1 MKKKQKFVAGEVG
14 VSIGDSAVL
23 PGKEKYK
30 SGNYVVGLLLFAMMM
45 VGMIECLVQGF
56 SMSCMQK
63 WLLFGILVSCLVF
76 YTGFS
81 SKRGAEIIIALYL
94 VVYGVT
100 SYLMRAHIANG
111 LAVFVNTVLKRA
123 GKYYRVTFVS
133 YEEYENL
140 NRQKSLTI
148 FLLFVFVFLI
158 GILAYMAAHKVATY
172 FVIAITFVVAFSPE
186 VVGLVPGEKAFTL
199 YIVSVL
205 VYVGSNIRHK
215 NRQNVCATAMSVQW
229 KVRLMQIVVGIG
241 CTFLLFQVF
250 TEDTY
255 DKISKET
262 DLKTFV
268 QKTMQSCYNNTI
280 RKRFDKGTVD
290 GGISFGEI
298 AGVDRIEYSDTVR
311 LRVKYKTLDL
321 SQRAGGGLYLRG
333 YIGSRYKENQ
343 WQSLEQEEEED
354 CRQMEEKSGIS
365 LDDYDTASASYRMRL
380 EEFVRYAPENSVN
393 MFHQET
399 TVKLHDSYEYPEGKE
414 YITFGN
420 YEPKMFR
427 EELKSIYSHTFSDV
441 IVENV
446 SETVS
451 TQFIPYYVA
460 ADVEEKDGRLTSEE
474 TTDVG
479 EYQWSIFNG
488 QAETFGVVT
497 DPYGWSDLYPEI
509 DSLDYYD
516 KMEILWKEFSFIRE
530 EVETAIGQNIL
541 DYKEGTYKGE
551 TVEEVCPDLLKEL
564 ELTITDDT
572 SMEIEEID
580 TGGKYDVNE
589 LLKRVAKYCVS
600 VGFDMA
606 ASDEIYSV
614 NGSGD
619 AAYYQDDLGALSSS
633 YYGQE
638 SAWDDVFGS
647 EIIVRYMVDQADA
660 DEFFSLLKQMY
671 RFYLQ
676 QKEYEN
682 FVEHTYMDVP
692 ENLKGK
698 LKDIAKEAGM
708 TGEKDLRRMI
718 SFVQSYLYDNTEY
731 SLEPGTTPEGEDF
744 TDYFLFQNKKGY
756 CVHYAT
762 AAAML
767 FRSMGVPA
775 RYVEGYHAD
784 KDTLQN
790 KSAVT
795 MEGTNLW
802 HTVELTDRYAHAW
815 VEIYVSGY
823 GWIPV
828 EVTKAYLDINEEDRF
843 EKKEEKD
850 PQKEENGKSTTKP
863 SNTAKPI
870 QNTAEP
876 QSSESPNS
884 VDFTKYYGVFR
895 VFFGIVVILL
905 VIALRYALLTKKHER
920 EGSLEDRNRAI
931 YFYYLRMEQ
940 LLRILKQCEKKQSLR
955 QLLQEQTLSVDGVDA
970 GEWLRFYE
978 TMNDYTFSKDG
989 VTGSQAAE
997 GKQLYEKVRTAFYM
1011 EKKVWIRWYYKYI
1024 RCL

>member
-1 MKKKQKFVAGEVG
+1 MKKKQKFVAEEMG
-14 VSIGDSAVL
+14 VSIGDGAVL
-23 PGKEKYK
+23 PGEDKYK
-30 SGNYVVGLLLFAMMM
+30 LGSYVVGLLLFAMMM
-45 VGMIECLVQGF
+45 VGMVECFVQGF
-56 SMSCMQK
+56 SMPCMQK
-63 WLLFGILVSCLVF
+63 WLLLGILVSCLVF
-76 YTGFS
+76 YIGFS
-81 SKRGAEIIIALYL
+81 SKRGGEIIVALYL
-94 VVYGVT
+94 VVYGVV

-111 LAVFVNTVLKRA
+111 FAALVNTILKKA

-148 FLLFVFVFLI
+148 FLLFVFVFVI
-158 GILAYMAAHKVATY
+158 GILAYLTAHEIAMY
-172 FVIAITFVVAFSPE
+172 FVITITFVVAFAPE
-186 VVGLVPGEKAFTL
+186 VVGIVPGEKAFAL

-205 VYVGSNIRHK
+205 VYVGSNIRYK
-215 NRQNVCATAMSVQW
+215 NRKNLSATVMRVQW
-229 KVRLMQIVVGIG
+229 KVRLVQIMVGIG
-241 CTFLLFQVF
+241 CTFLIFQVF

-255 DKISKET
+255 DKISRET

-290 GGISFGEI
+290 GGISFGDI
-298 AGVDRIEYSDTVR
+298 SGVDQIEYSDTVR
-311 LRVKYKTLDL
+311 LRVKYRTLDL
-321 SQRAGGGLYLRG
+321 RQRAKGGLYLRG
-333 YIGSRYKENQ
+333 YIGSRYKEDQ
-343 WQSLEQEEEED
+343 WQSLEQDEEED
-354 CRQMEEKSGIS
+354 CRKMEKKSGIC
-365 LDDYDTASASYRMRL
+365 LDDYDTAAVSYRMRL
-380 EEFVRYAPENSVN
+380 EEFVRYAPENSIN

-399 TVKLHDSYEYPEGKE
+399 TAKLHDSYEYPEGKE
-414 YITFGN
+414 YITYSN

-460 ADVEEKDGRLTSEE
+460 SDVEEKDGRLTSED

-479 EYQWSIFNG
+479 EYQWNIFNG
-488 QAETFGVVT
+488 QAEAFGVVT
-497 DPYGWSDLYPEI
+497 DPYDFY
-509 DSLDYYD
+509 DSYAETKFLNYYD

-530 EVETAIGQNIL
+530 EVENAIGQNIL

-551 TVEEVCPDLLKEL
+551 TVEKVCPDLLKEL
-564 ELTITDDT
+564 ELIISDDT
-572 SMEIEEID
+572 SMEIEEMD
-580 TGGKYDVNE
+580 TGEKYDVNE

-606 ASDEIYSV
+606 AAAEIYS
-614 NGSGD
+614 GD
-619 AAYYQDDLGALSSS
+619 ESDEEYFQDDLGSLSPV
-633 YYGQE
+633 YYGRE
-638 SAWDDVFGS
+638 GTWGS

-660 DEFFSLLKQMY
+660 DEFLIMLKQMY
-671 RFYLQ
+671 QFYLQ

-692 ENLKGK
+692 ENLKGG
-698 LKDIAKEAGM
+698 LEEVVKEAGM
-708 TGEKDLRRMI
+708 AGEKDLREII
-718 SFVQSYLYDNTEY
+718 SFVQNYLYDNTEY
-731 SLEPGTTPEGEDF
+731 SLKPGSTPEGEDF
-744 TDYFLFQNKKGY
+744 IEYFLFQNKKGY

-790 KSAVT
+790 ESTVT
-795 MEGTNLW
+795 MEGTDLW

-815 VEIYVSGY
+815 VEIYISGY

-828 EVTKAYLDINEEDRF
+828 EVTKAYLDTNGKEKPN
-843 EKKEEKD
+843 KKEEKD
-850 PQKEENGKSTTKP
+850 PQKQEGEKNTTKP

-884 VDFTKYYGVFR
+884 IDFTKYYGVFR
-895 VFFGIVVILL
+895 AFFGIVVILL
-905 VIALRYALLTKKHER
+905 VIALRYVLLTKKHER

-955 QLLQEQTLSVDGVDA
+955 QLLQEQTLSMDGVDA
-970 GEWLRFYE
+970 GEWIRFYE

-997 GKQLYEKVRTAFYM
+997 GKQLYEKVRAAFYM